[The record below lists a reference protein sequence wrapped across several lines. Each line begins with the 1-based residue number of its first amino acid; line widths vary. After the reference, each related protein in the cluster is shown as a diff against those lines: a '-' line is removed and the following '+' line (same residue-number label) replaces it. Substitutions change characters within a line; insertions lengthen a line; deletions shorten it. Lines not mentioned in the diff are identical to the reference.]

1 MNQIMSWF
9 RNFHYRVYHIQ
20 GKTTDYWKVVINATD
35 KIKKCIYDFF
45 YKYATIFLSRK
56 HDVFNTEI
64 TYSIANRAISIVEHR
79 PE

>member
-35 KIKKCIYDFF
+35 KIITLSTCYDDNRKTVVHAKLLKKE
-45 YKYATIFLSRK
+45 TR
-56 HDVFNTEI
+56 
-64 TYSIANRAISIVEHR
+64 
-79 PE
+79 